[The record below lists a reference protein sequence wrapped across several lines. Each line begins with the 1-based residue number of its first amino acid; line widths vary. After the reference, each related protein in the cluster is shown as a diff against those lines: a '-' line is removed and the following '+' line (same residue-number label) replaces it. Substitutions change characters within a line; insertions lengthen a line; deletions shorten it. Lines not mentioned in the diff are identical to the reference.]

1 MGEIKSLFEE
11 AQETAEEV
19 KEEIVE
25 KAEYDKPKWAKDKA
39 VDKEN
44 INPEVVVRATS

>member
-1 MGEIKSLFEE
+1 MSLAEKDLSLGEIRSLLEE

-25 KAEYDKPKWAKDKA
+25 KAE
-39 VDKEN
+39 
-44 INPEVVVRATS
+44 